1 MKYDDFEKI
10 ESSNYPNN
18 IIVENS
24 GVPKHKL
31 NFLKKLQSKDT
42 LVACVACS
50 AIFTC
55 VLLLSS
61 VIALAIGGNLGMLFS

>member
-1 MKYDDFEKI
+1 MKYDDFEKT

-18 IIVENS
+18 NVIVDS
-24 GVPKHKL
+24 SYKPKKNL
-31 NFLKKLQSKDT
+31 FKKLQSNNM
-42 LVACVACS
+42 VIACVGCCAVL
-50 AIFTC
+50 TC